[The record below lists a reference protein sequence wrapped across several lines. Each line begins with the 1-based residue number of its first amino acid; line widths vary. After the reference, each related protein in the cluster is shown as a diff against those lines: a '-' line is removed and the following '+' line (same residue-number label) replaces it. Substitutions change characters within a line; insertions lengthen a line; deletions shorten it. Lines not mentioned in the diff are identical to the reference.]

1 MKKIVMLFFLICVL
15 LKAQTENGM
24 AVYNS
29 ADNKHQFTIPE
40 TWTELQLN
48 ENADIQVGNEVDEAY
63 MILLVDS
70 KDDLFGWNLQK
81 HSFSTFANMLSGLY
95 FPKIEGPTEITVAG
109 NKAIKFKLEGTS
121 EDINI
126 VYFHIVIETET
137 NFNQI
142 LAWSL
147 KSKFKQNEK
156 LLMDVINSFVEKN

>member
-1 MKKIVMLFFLICVL
+1 MKKTILLFFIITIFS
-15 LKAQTENGM
+15 KAQSENGM
-24 AVYNS
+24 AVYYS

-40 TWTELQLN
+40 TWTELDLN
-48 ENADIQVGNEVDEAY
+48 ENADIQVGSEQDEAY

-81 HSFSTFANMLSGLY
+81 HSYSTFANILSGLY
-95 FPKIEGPTEITVAG
+95 FPKIEGPTELTVAG
-109 NKAIKFKLEGTS
+109 NKAIKFKLERTS

-126 VYFHIVIETET
+126 VYFHVVIETET
-137 NFNQI
+137 NFNQV

-156 LLMDVINSFVEKN
+156 LLMDVINSFVEND